1 MKETKDMEEQYSDS
15 YFQRMNSNY
24 FGTDEGAKVWFNKE
38 GEGIAMSLLVQ
49 GILLFTY
56 LSQMVLFSAINHE

>member
-1 MKETKDMEEQYSDS
+1 MEKQLPFS

-24 FGTDEGAKVWFNKE
+24 FGTDEDAKVWFNKDS
-38 GEGIAMSLLVQ
+38 EGIAMSLLVQ

-56 LSQMVLFSAINHE
+56 ISQMVLFFAFNYE